1 MFLRIVDSV
10 DGKQRQLLMFGCFFF
25 ILISWRLKVLL
36 RKTSLLTCWS
46 LEQLGVREFSWLWCR
61 RYLRGGQDN
70 LLIFLSLLELLFDGR
85 NVWHKVYVFLKYIY
99 VYVCTYTWTYIH
111 TIYICIHIIFS
122 FNCCLA
128 NSAHFK

>member
-70 LLIFLSLLELLFDGR
+70 LLIFLPLLELLFDGR
-85 NVWHKVYVFLKYIY
+85 NVWHKVYMFLKYIY
-99 VYVCTYTWTYIH
+99 VYIHMDIYTHYIYMYTYN
-111 TIYICIHIIFS
+111 F
-122 FNCCLA
+122 F
-128 NSAHFK
+128 F